1 MSVER
6 AAVFFLFGAFGFLMV
21 LITVFHVQPAT
32 AALLLIGLSVGTML
46 IIASKPK
53 WRNSKLTLQQKA
65 ILVHFDFYKT
75 LTLKERQEFERR
87 VSYLTENKDFMGRK
101 DLVVT
106 ERMKVLIAA
115 TIAQIGFGFEFIT
128 FEDFDKIIIFPK
140 AYYSKQ
146 TGHYHKGEVTTSG
159 VIVLSWADFLEGFKI
174 SDDGYNVGLHEIA
187 HALRLEDAI
196 PGDEYHFL
204 KEEDLTVWNLI
215 AEKEYDNIRAGKPS
229 FIRTY
234 GGTNRQ
240 EFFAVCIEQFFEQS
254 QGFYDA
260 LPELYKAM
268 ASLMKQDP
276 LSRKRN
282 YF

>member
-1 MSVER
+1 MSTGDL
-6 AAVFFLFGAFGFLMV
+6 AKLYLFGSVLFLV
-21 LITVFHVQPAT
+21 VTIQFLDVPPPFAV
-32 AALLLIGLSVGTML
+32 LLLIGTGVSGLAYL
-46 IIASKPK
+46 AYKPSFK
-53 WRNSKLTLQQKA
+53 KTKLTPEQKA
-65 ILVHFDFYKT
+65 ILVDFDFYKT
-75 LTLKERQEFERR
+75 LTQTERVEFERR
-87 VSYLTENKDFMGRK
+87 VSYLTENKEFMGRQ
-101 DLVVT
+101 DLVIT
-106 ERMKVLIAA
+106 DRMRVLVAS

-140 AYYSKQ
+140 AYYSKH
-146 TGHYHKGEVTTSG
+146 TGHYHKGEVTSSG

-204 KEEDLTVWNLI
+204 KDVDLNAWNRI
-215 AEKEYDNIRAGKPS
+215 AEREYDNIRAGKPS
-229 FIRTY
+229 FIRSY
-234 GGTNRQ
+234 AGTNRQ
-240 EFFAVCIEQFFEQS
+240 EFFAVCIEQFFEQP

-268 ASLMKQDP
+268 AKLMKQDP
-276 LSRKRN
+276 LRRKRN